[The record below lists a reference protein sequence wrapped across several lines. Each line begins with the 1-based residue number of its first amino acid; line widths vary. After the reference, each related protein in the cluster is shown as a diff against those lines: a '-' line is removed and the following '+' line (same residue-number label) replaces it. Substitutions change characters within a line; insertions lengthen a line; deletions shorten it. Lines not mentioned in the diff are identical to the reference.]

1 MSLLRRKLMMQ
12 WAESEAIPRERLVFS
27 NPGDVILTDVTKK
40 NDGAAICG
48 MAIIH
53 QTKYSSPYKPY
64 WLYLI
69 LMSTAGRADNAVVA
83 SKWAQ
88 NGWQRFTGTDGYV
101 HSYSNT
107 TWGSPQYNS
116 IEEVIT
122 YAQSINVN
130 NLPIMNLLTGKSYEG
145 QNSSGGS
152 FFCKEAAED
161 LLDYYYG
168 VI

>member
-1 MSLLRRKLMMQ
+1 MSFLRRRLMTQM
-12 WAESEAIPRERLVFS
+12 ESDPIPRERIVFS

-40 NDGAAICG
+40 YEGAAICG

-53 QTKYSSPYKPY
+53 QTYYPSPYGLY

-69 LMSTAGRADNAVVA
+69 LMSKAGRVDHAVIA
-83 SKWAQ
+83 SKWAA
-88 NGWQRFTGTDGYV
+88 NGYLRFTGSDGYV

-107 TWGSPQYNS
+107 TWGNPQYNS
-116 IEEVIT
+116 IEEAIT

-130 NLPIMNLLTGKSYEG
+130 NLPIMNLLTDKSYEG
-145 QNSSGGS
+145 QLRSGGS
-152 FFCKEAAED
+152 FSCKEAVED